1 MTLRL
6 TETYPS
12 YKGKGRGVCGVLY
25 LPPRVNTHIYIYIF
39 NPQTILSYAPHICYH
54 HCMKY
59 HHTYP
64 LDICMLKYRYASASN
79 VNPI

>member
-1 MTLRL
+1 M
-6 TETYPS
+6 
-12 YKGKGRGVCGVLY
+12 
-25 LPPRVNTHIYIYIF
+25 
-39 NPQTILSYAPHICYH
+39 LSYTPHICYH

-79 VNPI
+79 MNPILLRRVHTLYIGPVYSLS